1 MMMLSQKT
9 IETDVLVIGGG
20 MAGTFAAVKAK
31 EQGLDVTLV
40 DKGYVGKAGGTHFA
54 EGDIVYFRPERGHKL
69 EDWVN
74 LISERCEY
82 INSREW
88 DEVCLR
94 EAKDRYDDLVSWGV
108 RFYQEDSKPYVYN
121 YYGAAI
127 RTKYEDITMVNR
139 EYAPT
144 LRKKA
149 VESGVRVLD
158 KITVCELLK
167 QDGKIVGALGFHA
180 ISGNLYVFHAKATVI
195 ATGGSSLKAGTYPV
209 HFWTG
214 DGEAMAYG
222 VGAEITGKEFMYGTP
237 PLRSDIN
244 RQRQMGK
251 ETGISGE
258 VIDVLARFPFAI
270 GGGFTGWFI
279 PNLNAEGDPV
289 VNVSWEAHCGRAPLY
304 FDLAGWPLERIQWLR
319 TFFKR
324 IGTCQPDKIDLDV
337 LRGGKVQWPAA
348 RVMTNTIFAGS
359 GIWSINTS
367 CATAVPGLYAAG
379 NSCATM
385 TSGATY
391 AGMGVALN
399 HAMVTGAR
407 AGLGAAEHALKS
419 KKIILDE
426 AEITRLKKT
435 VYAPMERKG
444 GFSPRWVTQVLQN
457 IMLPYYICLVKH
469 GERMQAALT
478 LVEFLENHLVP
489 KLMAKDAHEL
499 RLAQETRNMALN
511 AEMML
516 RASLFRTESRGS
528 HFREDYPRR
537 DDPNWLAWV
546 KLKEENGKMKVLKVP
561 IPEKWWPDLSKP
573 YEERYP
579 RMLPM
584 ECPLPPLVIL

>member
-40 DKGYVGKAGGTHFA
+40 DKGYIGKSGTTAFAGGYFGVFTPEWGHNLDA
-54 EGDIVYFRPERGHKL
+54 SIGQINKVTEYVNNCEWTEIVLKESYERYK
-69 EDWVN
+69 
-74 LISERCEY
+74 
-82 INSREW
+82 
-88 DEVCLR
+88 
-94 EAKDRYDDLVSWGV
+94 DLVSWGV
-108 RFYQEDSKPYVYN
+108 EVVKEADGKPHINRRGVL
-121 YYGAAI
+121 
-127 RTKYEDITMVNR
+127 ECVNLWR
-139 EYAPT
+139 RGFSPVMRRKT
-144 LRKKA
+144 L
-149 VESGVRVLD
+149 ESGVKVIDRTMV
-158 KITVCELLK
+158 TGLLK
-167 QDGKIVGALGFHA
+167 HGGKVVGAVGFHTR
-180 ISGNLYVFHAKATVI
+180 SGQFYVFKSKATVI
-195 ATGGSSLKAGTYPV
+195 TTGTGSFKQGPMPIAYITS
-209 HFWTG
+209 
-214 DGEAMAYG
+214 DGEAMAYRA
-222 VGAEITGKEFMYGTP
+222 GAEITGKEFMFGE
-237 PLRSDIN
+237 RSAGGLADFPAWRGHGMATVRFAKYTTAEGEEIAFREGLYSGIRVTSPAFEVHAGKGPIFWNLDAASPEDIKSMLHHQKITFTAIEAE
-244 RQRQMGK
+244 RAG
-251 ETGISGE
+251 
-258 VIDVLARFPFAI
+258 IDV
-270 GGGFTGWFI
+270 
-279 PNLNAEGDPV
+279 
-289 VNVSWEAHCGRAPLY
+289 S
-304 FDLAGWPLERIQWLR
+304 
-319 TFFKR
+319 
-324 IGTCQPDKIDLDV
+324 
-337 LRGGKVQWPAA
+337 RGGKIPMVGGAF
-348 RVMTNTIFAGS
+348 TGSSIHGGSS
-359 GIWSINTS
+359 GIWPINTK
-367 CATAVPGLYAAG
+367 CASSIPGLYAAG
-379 NSCATM
+379 DACGTTQSGSTM
-385 TSGATY
+385 PGPESGLRDA
-391 AGMGVALN
+391 A
-399 HAMVTGAR
+399 VTGAR